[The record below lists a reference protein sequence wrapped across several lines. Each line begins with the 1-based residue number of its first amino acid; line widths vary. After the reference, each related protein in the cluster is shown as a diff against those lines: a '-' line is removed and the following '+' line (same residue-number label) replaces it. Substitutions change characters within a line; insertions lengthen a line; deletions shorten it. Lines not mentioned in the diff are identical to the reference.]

1 MKGSDT
7 MLNSAFGLHIMDS
20 DERLTEI
27 KSNVSAIYSIAST
40 RAEGLAE
47 VQEYLDDYPL
57 DRLCTFDLD
66 NLRFWLD
73 ENFEGE
79 IYV

>member
-20 DERLTEI
+20 DERLEEI
-27 KSNVSAIYSIAST
+27 KAGVSAIYCIAPT
-40 RAEGLAE
+40 RVEGLMD

-57 DRLCTFDLD
+57 DRLCTFDLE

>member
-1 MKGSDT
+1 
-7 MLNSAFGLHIMDS
+7 MLNSAFGLYIMDS

-27 KSNVSAIYSIAST
+27 KSNISAIYSIAPT
-40 RAEGLAE
+40 RVEGLMM
-47 VQEYLDDYPL
+47 VQEYLNDYPL
-57 DRLCTFDLD
+57 DRLCTFDLE

>member
-1 MKGSDT
+1 MF
-7 MLNSAFGLHIMDS
+7 NSTFGLHIMDS
-20 DERLTEI
+20 DERLSAI
-27 KSNVSAIYSIAST
+27 KSNISTIYSLAST
-40 RAEGLAE
+40 RAEGLEE

-57 DRLCTFDLD
+57 DRLCTFDLE

>member
-1 MKGSDT
+1 

-20 DERLTEI
+20 DERLAEI
-27 KSNVSAIYSIAST
+27 KGGVIANYHAAPT
-40 RAEGLAE
+40 RAEGLMM

-57 DRLCTFDLD
+57 DRLCTFDLE